1 MDHRVMTAGIVMTLA
16 QLTYFIEIA
25 KTKNFTEAASNLYIS
40 QSNISYAIHALEDE
54 LDALLFVRRPNKR
67 IELTMYGETLYP
79 HIAEGIRLIEEGK
92 NRVSSMKSP
101 LHGSVRLAF
110 FHSIVFSAV
119 PALMSYFR
127 EDNPGNEIEFQTM
140 VFHNWTDFRQLLL
153 DGKCDLVLSAG
164 NLGNGCESVKVAEHH
179 IFLIVPADHP
189 YAERD
194 SVSLRELRDVRLIQ
208 IDANSNMDMRIKEMA
223 KEEGVSLDIKYE
235 MDWTAQ
241 QLAVMSGRGLALSC
255 DVTLDGRFLR
265 KVQVDHPLAVM
276 PLYLSWASKWKMS
289 GAALYVRDYYLQLAQ
304 RKGGELVF

>member
-1 MDHRVMTAGIVMTLA
+1 MTGGIVMTLA

-79 HIAEGIRLIEEGK
+79 YIAEGIRLIEEGK

-179 IFLIVPADHP
+179 IFLIVARTERCASYPDRRKQQYG
-189 YAERD
+189 YAYQR
-194 SVSLRELRDVRLIQ
+194 
-208 IDANSNMDMRIKEMA
+208 NGK
-223 KEEGVSLDIKYE
+223 G
-235 MDWTAQ
+235 
-241 QLAVMSGRGLALSC
+241 G
-255 DVTLDGRFLR
+255 GRFSR
-265 KVQVDHPLAVM
+265 YKV
-276 PLYLSWASKWKMS
+276 
-289 GAALYVRDYYLQLAQ
+289 
-304 RKGGELVF
+304 

>member
-1 MDHRVMTAGIVMTLA
+1 MTGGIVMTLA

-79 HIAEGIRLIEEGK
+79 YIAEGIRLIEEGK

-164 NLGNGCESVKVAEHH
+164 NLGNGCESVHAG
-179 IFLIVPADHP
+179 
-189 YAERD
+189 Y
-194 SVSLRELRDVRLIQ
+194 
-208 IDANSNMDMRIKEMA
+208 
-223 KEEGVSLDIKYE
+223 
-235 MDWTAQ
+235 
-241 QLAVMSGRGLALSC
+241 
-255 DVTLDGRFLR
+255 DG
-265 KVQVDHPLAVM
+265 
-276 PLYLSWASKWKMS
+276 
-289 GAALYVRDYYLQLAQ
+289 YYSQPRHQ
-304 RKGGELVF
+304 